1 MTTETVLLAED
12 EAFILDLL
20 EGALSEAGFHLI
32 LASDGTQA
40 LRELEV
46 GAARLS
52 GVVTD
57 IRLGSGPDGWDVGRR
72 ARDLLP
78 QIPVIYI
85 SGDSAHD
92 WQANGVRDSIFIPKP
107 FRCAQLVAVL
117 AARLAVPRLQT
128 AGLGTLDYL
137 PDASRT
143 RASQVVLAV

>member
-78 QIPVIYI
+78 QIPVIYM

-107 FRCAQLVAVL
+107 FRCAKLVAVL
-117 AARLAVPRLQT
+117 AARLA
-128 AGLGTLDYL
+128 DKE
-137 PDASRT
+137 ASRRT
-143 RASQVVLAV
+143 RCLGR